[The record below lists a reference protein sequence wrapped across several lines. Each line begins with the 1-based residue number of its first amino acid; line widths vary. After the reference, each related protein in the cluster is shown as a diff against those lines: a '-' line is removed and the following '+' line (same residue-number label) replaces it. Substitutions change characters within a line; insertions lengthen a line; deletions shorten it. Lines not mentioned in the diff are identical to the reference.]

1 MEPWH
6 PQPAPDGSANFRFND
21 YCPNRKNVNPN
32 RMKSVPPAPY
42 AVGAVNHAVAIGDAR
57 FAVACEEG
65 RAVEVDDVAKL
76 ADKIGRR
83 HRQAGA
89 HHVADHY
96 VEPQLPRLARDRQSL
111 GQAAARSEEHTSEL
125 QSLMRI
131 SYAVFCLKKKKKRH
145 EPQYN

>member
-1 MEPWH
+1 MEPWQ

-65 RAVEVDDVAKL
+65 RAVEVDDVATL
-76 ADKIGRR
+76 ADKIGSR

-89 HHVADHY
+89 HSVDDHRSDERS
-96 VEPQLPRLARDRQSL
+96 VRKGTVSTCDTRGQSDYL
-111 GQAAARSEEHTSEL
+111 N
-125 QSLMRI
+125 
-131 SYAVFCLKKKKKRH
+131 KKEKKR
-145 EPQYN
+145 